1 MGTIVSNSLAG
12 ISMILGAAATANSA
26 STDFSSHDFEDCRR
40 SSESELND
48 MRGGFEV
55 NAGGMQLLLSLG
67 IERVT
72 YVNGILVAMNSLN
85 LLSNLNIPQLG
96 QVLNSQ
102 ISNGGTQQPPATS
115 SAPALASA
123 LPTGISVPVTAS
135 TTPTSLA
142 VQSPPPATTP
152 AVSSIPAATSTLPIS
167 NITAAAPVS
176 TIPVST
182 LPQSSAPTTPVV
194 SSIPA
199 ATSASPVSNI
209 AAAAPA
215 SAIPVSTPPQSSAP
229 ITPATTTSAVAPSTP
244 VAASPVSI
252 SLPNAS
258 IPSSFQP
265 VQLAQVGQ
273 SNTFVPPNVTGLTS
287 GIMTVVQNR
296 LDNQVIQN
304 MTIINATLANQD
316 LIRSMAINAAL
327 NRISNAL
334 SR

>member
-1 MGTIVSNSLAG
+1 MGTRVSNSLAG
-12 ISMILGAAATANSA
+12 ISMILGAAATTNSA

-102 ISNGGTQQPPATS
+102 ISNGGAQQTPAAS
-115 SAPALASA
+115 SAPALETAM
-123 LPTGISVPVTAS
+123 PTGVSVPYPVSVT
-135 TTPTSLA
+135 
-142 VQSPPPATTP
+142 PATTP
-152 AVSSIPAATSTLPIS
+152 AVSSIPAATSTSPIS
-167 NITAAAPVS
+167 NIATAAPVS
-176 TIPVST
+176 T
-182 LPQSSAPTTPVV
+182 
-194 SSIPA
+194 
-199 ATSASPVSNI
+199 
-209 AAAAPA
+209 
-215 SAIPVSTPPQSSAP
+215 IPVSTPPQSSAP
-229 ITPATTTSAVAPSTP
+229 IIPASTTSAVAPSTP

-273 SNTFVPPNVTGLTS
+273 SNTFVPPNVTSLTS
-287 GIMTVVQNR
+287 GIITVVQNR

-327 NRISNAL
+327 NRISNSL